1 MIATIKAWLKAHSI
15 TTHSIASAY
24 TILLGYYAVS
34 ADFRNQ
40 VAITY
45 QTIEAHTPAWLKPW
59 IGIGVGLYVWYRS
72 GKKKEVAQATTNSQ
86 LGMKKPDET
95 AGA

>member
-1 MIATIKAWLKAHSI
+1 MIAKLTAWLKDHSI
-15 TTHSIASAY
+15 TTHSVASAY
-24 TILLGYYAVS
+24 TILVGYYAVS

-45 QTIEAHTPAWLKPW
+45 QAIQSHIPAGLKPW
-59 IGIGVGLYVWYRS
+59 IGIGTGLYIWYRS
-72 GKKKEVAQATTNSQ
+72 GKKKEPN
-86 LGMKKPDET
+86 T